1 MAAGHRKG
9 LGRPPKLTPEQ
20 KESLRL
26 EFLKYIE
33 SEEIPIIAEFAYSMH
48 RDFPMLADVQAYLYD
63 HFPNL
68 IKIGIKKKESALEKK
83 SLHGEVN
90 TTQAIFSLKQLGW
103 RDRQEIEHSGGQ
115 AIQITRRVVTE
126 RQDNKADND

>member
-26 EFLKYIE
+26 EFMKYIE
-33 SEEIPIIAEFAYSMH
+33 SEEIPIIAEFAYLMYNMDLGIGDT
-48 RDFPMLADVQAYLYD
+48 RAYLYD
-63 HFPNL
+63 NFSTL
-68 IKIGIKKKESALEKK
+68 IEKAIKKKESALEKK

-126 RQDNKADND
+126 RQDSKADND